1 MREQH
6 RPRVG
11 RETAGPRGQQRADRA
26 GEGRNP
32 RKGAGGSRPE
42 AIIVVAIRIRRLR
55 GPAGGLIRRVAAW
68 LRCEGDGSL
77 YDHFDN
83 KDDLLAAMAEE
94 VAGESLIE
102 GPMPGE
108 WREALA
114 LLSRRVYV
122 MLVAHPWL
130 VGIAPIQYRRLGR
143 NAVRSAKQ
151 YVEALEPLGLE
162 PSELWLIAGTV
173 NDYLGRS
180 SHTARRIALQGESCR
195 NRFRRAS
202 CRRPRGSLPSLPD
215 SFRSRASIERFQR
228 GLQIVLKGIEAEL
241 ESRKA

>member
-1 MREQH
+1 VREKT
-6 RPRVG
+6 PPG
-11 RETAGPRGQQRADRA
+11 RQGN
-26 GEGRNP
+26 GRS
-32 RKGAGGSRPE
+32 GAAAAGGSRGRGTQPSKGRGGLRAE
-42 AIIVVAIRIRRLR
+42 AIIEAAIRIADSDGL
-55 GPAGGLIRRVAAW
+55 PAVSIRRVATELDA
-68 LRCEGDGSL
+68 RAMSL

-83 KDDLLAAMAEE
+83 KDDLLAAMGEE

-130 VGIAPIQYRRLGR
+130 VGIAPIQYRRLGP

-173 NDYLGRS
+173 NDFLVGIAHR
-180 SHTARRIALQGESCR
+180 TANRPPGGELQESIP
-195 NRFRRAS
+195 AS
-202 CRRPRGSLPSLPD
+202 ELRETPELSSLPD

-241 ESRKA
+241 EIRKA